1 MRYSN
6 QQNISLAV
14 AVMLATDNYDK
25 QDNVISATTLLKP
38 IRQVILSARVPQ
50 EQQVVDVSSLINSSL
65 GTALHDAMESAWRNN
80 YQKGLKALGY
90 PDAFIATVKINP
102 LTAEEGIHP
111 VYVEQRMNKEVAG
124 KTVSGKF
131 DIVID
136 GEVQDLKS
144 TKVFTLKKGNKDE
157 DYILQGSIYRW
168 LNPDIIKRD
177 TVAINFWLTDWQ
189 ANQARQDPS
198 YPQSGC
204 PTKRFQLLSIPET
217 DRFVR
222 NKLAQLEKYWNEP
235 EDQIPLCT
243 DKDLWRSEPEFKYYK
258 NPEKM
263 SRSTKNFDTMKEARM
278 RYIEDGSVGIIVEKP
293 GQVTACKYCSAF
305 AICKQK
311 DALIASGDLIL

>member
-65 GTALHDAMESAWRNN
+65 GSALHDAMESAWRNN
-80 YQKGLKALGY
+80 YQEGLKALGY

-102 LTAEEGIHP
+102 LTVEEGMHP

-144 TKVFTLKKGNKDE
+144 TKVFTLTKGNKDE

-168 LNPDIIKRD
+168 LNPDIVKKD

-189 ANQARQDPS
+189 ANQARQNPE
-198 YPQSGC
+198 YPQSAC
-204 PTKRFQLLSIPET
+204 PTKRFQLLSVPET
-217 DRFVR
+217 DRYVR

-278 RYIEDGSVGIIVEKP
+278 RFIEDGSVGIIVEKP

-305 AICKQK
+305 DICKQK